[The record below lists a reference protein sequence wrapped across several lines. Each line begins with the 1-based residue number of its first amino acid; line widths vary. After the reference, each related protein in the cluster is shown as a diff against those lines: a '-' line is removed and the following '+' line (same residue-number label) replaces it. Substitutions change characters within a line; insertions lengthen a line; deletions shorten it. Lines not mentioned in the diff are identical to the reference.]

1 MRRYVQF
8 LKFYLPLT
16 YPNIIWGKMDK
27 NATTV
32 LDVGCGDGS
41 FMALLNKDKK
51 FEVTGIDAYKSYLAK
66 AKKTGVYKKLIL
78 GDVRK
83 LPFKEKSFDIVLCS
97 QVIEHLKKEEGE
109 ELIRDLEKTAKRQV
123 IVATTVGF
131 FPYEPFEGK
140 DENPLQVHQ
149 SGWEPKEFEKR
160 GYKVYG
166 QGAGF
171 VYGRKRIVRPLP
183 QLLQIP
189 FFGLSYCLSPL
200 FYFFP
205 KHAAHMICVK
215 NL

>member
-1 MRRYVQF
+1 MR
-8 LKFYLPLT
+8 LKYWRLYLPFT
-16 YPNIIWGKMDK
+16 YPNIIWQKMDK
-27 NATTV
+27 MAKTI

-41 FMALLNKDKK
+41 FIALLNKDKK
-51 FEVTGIDAYKSYLAK
+51 FEVIGIDAYKPYLAK

>member
-1 MRRYVQF
+1 MR
-8 LKFYLPLT
+8 LKYWRLYLPFT
-16 YPNIIWGKMDK
+16 YPNIIWQKMDK
-27 NATTV
+27 MAKTI

-41 FMALLNKDKK
+41 FIALLNKDKK
-51 FEVTGIDAYKSYLAK
+51 FEVIGIDAYKPYLAK

-200 FYFFP
+200 FYFSP
-205 KHAAHMICVK
+205 KHAAYMICVK

>member
-1 MRRYVQF
+1 MR
-8 LKFYLPLT
+8 LKYWRLYLPFT
-16 YPNIIWGKMDK
+16 YPNIIWQKMDK
-27 NATTV
+27 MAKTI

-41 FMALLNKDKK
+41 FIALLNKDKK
-51 FEVTGIDAYKSYLAK
+51 FKVIGIDAYKPYLAK

>member
-1 MRRYVQF
+1 
-8 LKFYLPLT
+8 
-16 YPNIIWGKMDK
+16 MDK
-27 NATTV
+27 MAKTI

-41 FMALLNKDKK
+41 FIALLNKDKK
-51 FEVTGIDAYKSYLAK
+51 FEVIGIDAYKPYLAK